1 METERIPD
9 QELLIP
15 TEIAERLKLPSPRE
29 VNVLLSISGYQ
40 YKENKQWVLTEKGEQ
55 FAVLLDTEKQNPDGT
70 MFQKL
75 KWKGTILP
83 VLEEMIAAI
92 RRM

>member
-40 YKENKQWVLTEKGEQ
+40 YKENKQWVLTEKGKQ
-55 FAVLLDTEKQNPDGT
+55 FAVLLDSEKQNPDGT
-70 MFQKL
+70 MCQKL

-83 VLEEMIAAI
+83 VLKEMVSIL
-92 RRM
+92 RRL